1 MVAGGMGSRS
11 DCGHGGDAGWSG
23 VAGRIRG
30 RAGLVETSD
39 PAPVGDDR
47 WDALLAALA
56 AHLERRRQ
64 GRGPA
69 TYADFTE
76 LVVPELQRRGRVW
89 PDYEGATLREY
100 LGEPGQ
106 PRVADNHPAARY
118 RAPKGLS
125 QLPAEDPGQR
135 STR

>member
-1 MVAGGMGSRS
+1 MTVVSAPTTAEAQAKLDDYRS
-11 DCGHGGDAGWSG
+11 FASVEGNLARLSG
-23 VAGRIRG
+23 TVLVDIGQ
-30 RAGLVETSD
+30 LDLDQPLEYVET
-39 PAPVGDDR
+39 PGI
-47 WDALLAALA
+47 
-56 AHLERRRQ
+56 Q
-64 GRGPA
+64 GIMRNF
-69 TYADFTE
+69 TIADFTE

-118 RAPKGLS
+118 RAPKGFS